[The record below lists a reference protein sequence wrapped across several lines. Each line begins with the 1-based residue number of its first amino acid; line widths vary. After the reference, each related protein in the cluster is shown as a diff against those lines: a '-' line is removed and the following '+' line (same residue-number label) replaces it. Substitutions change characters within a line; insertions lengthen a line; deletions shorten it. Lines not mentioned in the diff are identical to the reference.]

1 MEKETEKKRTRGG
14 QKGNQNARVST
25 KPQKRVSFPM
35 DADMNEEW
43 RRRQKE
49 EGFPTL
55 KSWII
60 SKANS

>member
-1 MEKETEKKRTRGG
+1 MEKEAKKKRGRGG

-25 KPQKRVSFPM
+25 KPQKRVSFSM

-43 RRRQKE
+43 RRKQKE
-49 EGFPTL
+49 DGFSTL

-60 SKANS
+60 SKAKS